1 MRDATHALDVGLV
14 SSLVERT
21 KWGTGWLA
29 QLVGIVV
36 AGVGYHRRWWT
47 LAGVGAALTALSP
60 ALSGHAAAAERFGLL
75 AILADWLHVLGAG
88 SWLGTLAVLLFAGMS
103 SPDGTR
109 LGRGEWVRVLVQRFS
124 PIALVSAAVATI
136 TGIFAAW
143 IHVGTIPNLWG
154 TRYGVTLL
162 VKLGLLVGVM
172 LAGAYN
178 WRVVQRRL
186 GPDDAAAQLRRSAT
200 VEVVLAV
207 LVLLVTA
214 VLVATPTP
222 LGVGP

>member
-1 MRDATHALDVGLV
+1 
-14 SSLVERT
+14 
-21 KWGTGWLA
+21 
-29 QLVGIVV
+29 
-36 AGVGYHRRWWT
+36 
-47 LAGVGAALTALSP
+47 
-60 ALSGHAAAAERFGLL
+60 
-75 AILADWLHVLGAG
+75 
-88 SWLGTLAVLLFAGMS
+88 
-103 SPDGTR
+103 
-109 LGRGEWVRVLVQRFS
+109 
-124 PIALVSAAVATI
+124 
-136 TGIFAAW
+136 
-143 IHVGTIPNLWG
+143 
-154 TRYGVTLL
+154 VTLL